1 MIENAEEIHEA
12 LKPEVDDLK
21 YFNTICKTTKSKQ
34 AEIKTLPLEND
45 IVIIIGSKTSAN
57 TNRLYQISKSLNEKT
72 YQVMSEKE
80 IDPAWFKNVKKVGV
94 SAGASTPDE
103 AIERV
108 VNYLEHI

>member
-1 MIENAEEIHEA
+1 
-12 LKPEVDDLK
+12 
-21 YFNTICKTTKSKQ
+21 
-34 AEIKTLPLEND
+34 
-45 IVIIIGSKTSAN
+45 
-57 TNRLYQISKSLNEKT
+57 
-72 YQVMSEKE
+72 MSEKE